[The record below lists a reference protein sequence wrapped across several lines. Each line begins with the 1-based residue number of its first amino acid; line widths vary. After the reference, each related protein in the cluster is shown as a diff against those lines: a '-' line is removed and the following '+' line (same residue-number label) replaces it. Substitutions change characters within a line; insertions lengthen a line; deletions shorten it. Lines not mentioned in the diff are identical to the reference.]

1 MLWMGGGV
9 AVLLLSVVL
18 VTLLVR
24 TPPAEVRVLASP
36 VLPMERAC

>member
-1 MLWMGGGV
+1 MLWVCGGV

-24 TPPAEVRVLASP
+24 APVELWVLASP
-36 VLPMERAC
+36 VMPMGRAL